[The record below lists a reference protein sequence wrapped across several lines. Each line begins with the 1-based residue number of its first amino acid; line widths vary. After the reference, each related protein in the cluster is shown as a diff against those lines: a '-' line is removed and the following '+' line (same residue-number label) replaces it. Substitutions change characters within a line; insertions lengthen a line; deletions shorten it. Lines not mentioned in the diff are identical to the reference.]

1 MWHQKFTVGIVNTL
15 VLKKKKML
23 HLFVCVHVCA
33 NARAMMVRVW
43 RLEDTF
49 VLVGS
54 IMSVGPEYRTQV
66 VKLGCKHLY
75 PRSHLT
81 GPTVIGFRDALL
93 ISFFFKS

>member
-33 NARAMMVRVW
+33 NARAMVRVW

-75 PRSHLT
+75 PRSYPT
-81 GPTVIGFRDALL
+81 GPAVIGFRDALL